1 VAVYHF
7 LLRKAPILWQKS
19 SHQQLR
25 LQMDKDLIN
34 ALVAKLPVLRFLQSD
49 PLIIYRQSSIIYT
62 SSLL

>member
-25 LQMDKDLIN
+25 LQMDEDLIN
-34 ALVAKLPVLRFLQSD
+34 ALVAKLPVLRFL
-49 PLIIYRQSSIIYT
+49 L
-62 SSLL
+62 SLHPI